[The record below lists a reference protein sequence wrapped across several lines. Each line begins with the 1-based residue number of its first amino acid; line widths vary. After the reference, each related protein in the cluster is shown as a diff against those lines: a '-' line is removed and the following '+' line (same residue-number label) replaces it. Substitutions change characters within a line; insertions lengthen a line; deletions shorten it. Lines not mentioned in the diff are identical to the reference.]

1 MLGELIYQG
10 SGKRIVR
17 RVLSSEPVKV
27 EVTFEGPG
35 KVLGIDAMEIGTYT
49 SVIRSDGTIYGEGA
63 GVLMTTAGDSIT
75 WKGAGVGT
83 FKERGAVS
91 YRGAVSTRPPLRSCP
106 VSTPWPAFSNS
117 SPTKAVILSPKFGS
131 GSSPRVGIADTC
143 VNGGPHERASVCV
156 VPALRI

>member
-49 SVIRSDGTIYGEGA
+49 SVIRSDGSIYGEGA
-63 GVLMTTAGDSIT
+63 GVLMTTGGDSIT

-91 YRGAVSTRPPLRSCP
+91 YRGAVYYQT
-106 VSTPWPAFSNS
+106 A
-117 SPTKAVILSPKFGS
+117 SPKLSRLNTVAGVFEFESDES
-131 GSSPRVGIADTC
+131 GNIQSKVW
-143 VNGGPHERASVCV
+143 EWK
-156 VPALRI
+156 

>member
-17 RVLSSEPVKV
+17 RVLSTEQVKV
-27 EVTFEGPG
+27 EVTFEGGG
-35 KVLGIDAMEIGTYT
+35 KVLGVDAMEIGTYT

-91 YRGAVSTRPPLRSCP
+91 YRGAVYYQT
-106 VSTPWPAFSNS
+106 A
-117 SPTKAVILSPKFGS
+117 SPKLSRLNTVAGVFEFESDES
-131 GSSPRVGIADTC
+131 GNTQSKIW
-143 VNGGPHERASVCV
+143 EWK
-156 VPALRI
+156 

>member
-17 RVLSSEPVKV
+17 RVLSTEPVNV
-27 EVTFEGPG
+27 EVTFEGGG
-35 KVLGIDAMEIGTYT
+35 KVLGVEAMEIGTYT

-91 YRGAVSTRPPLRSCP
+91 YRGAVYYHT
-106 VSTPWPAFSNS
+106 A
-117 SPTKAVILSPKFGS
+117 SPKLSRLNTVAGVFEFESDES
-131 GSSPRVGIADTC
+131 GNIQSKVW
-143 VNGGPHERASVCV
+143 EWK
-156 VPALRI
+156 

>member
-10 SGKRIVR
+10 SGKRNVR
-17 RVLSSEPVKV
+17 RILSTEPLKV
-27 EVTFEGPG
+27 EVTFEAGG
-35 KVLGIDAMEIGTYT
+35 KVLGVEAMEIGTYT

-91 YRGAVSTRPPLRSCP
+91 YRGAVYYYT
-106 VSTPWPAFSNS
+106 A
-117 SPTKAVILSPKFGS
+117 SPKLSRLNAVAGVFEFESDES
-131 GSSPRVGIADTC
+131 GNIQTKVW
-143 VNGGPHERASVCV
+143 EWK
-156 VPALRI
+156 

>member
-49 SVIRSDGTIYGEGA
+49 SVIRPDGTIYGEGA

-83 FKERGAVS
+83 FKERGAVG
-91 YRGAVSTRPPLRSCP
+91 YRGAVYYHT
-106 VSTPWPAFSNS
+106 A
-117 SPTKAVILSPKFGS
+117 SPKLSRLNTVAGVFEFEADES
-131 GSSPRVGIADTC
+131 GNVQSKIW
-143 VNGGPHERASVCV
+143 EWK
-156 VPALRI
+156 

>member
-27 EVTFEGPG
+27 EVTFEGGG
-35 KVLGIDAMEIGTYT
+35 KVLGVEAMEIGTYT
-49 SVIRSDGTIYGEGA
+49 SVIRPDGTIYGEGA

-91 YRGAVSTRPPLRSCP
+91 YRGAVYYQT
-106 VSTPWPAFSNS
+106 A
-117 SPTKAVILSPKFGS
+117 SPKLSRLNTVAGVFEFESDES
-131 GSSPRVGIADTC
+131 GNTQSKIW
-143 VNGGPHERASVCV
+143 EWK
-156 VPALRI
+156 

>member
-17 RVLSSEPVKV
+17 RVLSTEPVKV
-27 EVTFEGPG
+27 EVTFEGGG
-35 KVLGIDAMEIGTYT
+35 KVLGVEAMEIATYT
-49 SVIRSDGTIYGEGA
+49 SVIRSDGTIYGEGV

-91 YRGAVSTRPPLRSCP
+91 YRGAVYYHT
-106 VSTPWPAFSNS
+106 A
-117 SPTKAVILSPKFGS
+117 SPKLSRLNTVAGVFEFESDES
-131 GSSPRVGIADTC
+131 GNIQSKVW
-143 VNGGPHERASVCV
+143 EWK
-156 VPALRI
+156 

>member
-1 MLGELIYQG
+1 MLGELIYQS

-17 RVLSSEPVKV
+17 RVLATEPVKV
-27 EVTFEGPG
+27 EVTFEGGG
-35 KVLGIDAMEIGTYT
+35 KILGVEAMEIGTYT

-91 YRGAVSTRPPLRSCP
+91 YRGAVYYQT
-106 VSTPWPAFSNS
+106 A
-117 SPTKAVILSPKFGS
+117 SPKLSRLNTVAGVFEFESDES
-131 GSSPRVGIADTC
+131 GNTQSKVW
-143 VNGGPHERASVCV
+143 EWK
-156 VPALRI
+156 